1 LIHIQKIC
9 LIIFIDIFGRDKMI
23 NREIIFFFIYCFV
36 GWICE
41 EIYCSVAAK
50 KIVNRGFLHGP
61 YLPIYGFGAMSV
73 LYLLNPFI
81 NNIILLF
88 FAGMVITSI
97 IEYIGSFLLEK
108 VFHIKLWDYSTYF
121 MNINGRVCLLNS
133 TMFGLLSLLMVYVI
147 HPFVVSLVDFIPDLA
162 QYYTAI
168 VILLLMSLDFAFS
181 AAKMSTFNKALE
193 ELRDKREEFKEK
205 LLAFNKAEMADDLI
219 QSFKDK
225 WAEELA
231 IRKARLARR
240 NKRIILAFPSMKS
253 RNKFVDSQLEKVRI
267 DFTIWLN
274 KGKKQYEEL
283 KLKRNK
289 YNK

>member
-1 LIHIQKIC
+1 
-9 LIIFIDIFGRDKMI
+9 MI

-36 GWICE
+36 GWLCE

-73 LYLLNPFI
+73 LYLLDPFI

-88 FAGMVITSI
+88 FAGMIITSI
-97 IEYIGSFLLEK
+97 IEYIGSYLLEK

-147 HPFVVSLVDFIPDLA
+147 HPFVVSLVDLIPDLA

-193 ELRDKREEFKEK
+193 ELRDKSEEFKEK
-205 LLAFNKAEMADDLI
+205 LLAFNKDEMADDLI
-219 QSFKDK
+219 QSLKDK

-240 NKRIILAFPSMKS
+240 NKRIILAFPSMQS
-253 RNKFVDSQLEKVRI
+253 RNKFVNSQLEKVRT

-283 KLKRNK
+283 KLKRKK